1 MTQQSWDGPCSSKS
15 GLFGA
20 LTSQMYEERAM
31 PSGCCWNPRM
41 LYAMAHFRFS
51 TSGFHEM

>member
-1 MTQQSWDGPCSSKS
+1 LTQQSWDGPCSSKS